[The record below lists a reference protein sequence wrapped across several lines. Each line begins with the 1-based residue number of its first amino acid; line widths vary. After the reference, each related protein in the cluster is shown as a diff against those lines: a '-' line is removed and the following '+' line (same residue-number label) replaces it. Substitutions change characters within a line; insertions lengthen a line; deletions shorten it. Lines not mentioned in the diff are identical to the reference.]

1 MGVAT
6 LVASV
11 NATLY
16 VKATEKD
23 LVVRLVQSEVQDVSN
38 FRLLRTQNSAEEGDE
53 ERASFSIKSI
63 PGVDKISSL
72 MTNQKVAKWLKKDK
86 DTDAVFL
93 KLELNTAGENI
104 FANPKFLVWAKYVKN
119 YNTKHDD
126 MTTSMLPTLINQYGQ
141 SRLARMLEEAKQV
154 GTTKDIA
161 TKLQTE
167 QMTLWKHK
175 GVTADDVFQSY
186 KLDNGMS
193 SLLANPGVNIWIR
206 YTDKFNPGPKTTL
219 FEKLRTTYSDTV
231 LSQILIAAKKSPK
244 TEVLATNLQNQQLR
258 VWLDRLEPPEN
269 VFKLL
274 MLDKGADGLL
284 DNPQLKTWL
293 RYTDTYRKENPY
305 SNGKDA

>member
-23 LVVRLVQSEVQDVSN
+23 L
-38 FRLLRTQNSAEEGDE
+38 A
-53 ERASFSIKSI
+53 
-63 PGVDKISSL
+63 
-72 MTNQKVAKWLKKDK
+72 KDK

-93 KLELNTAGENI
+93 KLKLNTAGENI

-161 TKLQTE
+161 TKL
-167 QMTLWKHK
+167 
-175 GVTADDVFQSY
+175 
-186 KLDNGMS
+186 
-193 SLLANPGVNIWIR
+193 
-206 YTDKFNPGPKTTL
+206 
-219 FEKLRTTYSDTV
+219 
-231 LSQILIAAKKSPK
+231 
-244 TEVLATNLQNQQLR
+244 
-258 VWLDRLEPPEN
+258 
-269 VFKLL
+269 
-274 MLDKGADGLL
+274 
-284 DNPQLKTWL
+284 
-293 RYTDTYRKENPY
+293 
-305 SNGKDA
+305 